1 MNITELVKSINTP
14 YYETV
19 ASRLPR
25 GIKSQQ
31 HLLNLGYVITVQDL
45 GLSRAKALDESFAA
59 NLVKSY
65 HKQCLNE
72 GVGSFLG
79 KAAGHVVG
87 GLGAAWR
94 DAKKGYADA
103 KASWADKTAPAA
115 GAAPAAGG
123 TAPVSG
129 TTAVPPPDS
138 GSAEPAPAAPSTYA
152 TPPAGG
158 DTGRPYVAQPGA
170 GAAPEAPAASGGSAP
185 APTAPAAGG
194 TAPAGDIGSIMQAI
208 DKLDPPSKQ
217 KLAADLEKNIKDQKV
232 AAASTPNAGDE
243 PTTPEERAA
252 HVAAGGKFDL
262 KTGQPI
268 PLDNKAPAAG
278 GEAPAGPA
286 GGATPP
292 AGGATPPT
300 APAGEPPA
308 PGATPTAPAT
318 TTPPAGDKLTQAQ
331 QDAMKARLQGQRAAG
346 KTTASQTG
354 SGFKDYVGGS
364 EQKMAGVDASG
375 APVFKK
381 LQRESVAFSKFLG
394 VHI

>member
-194 TAPAGDIGSIMQAI
+194 TAPAGDIGSIMKAI
-208 DKLDPPSKQ
+208 DGLDPASKKQ
-217 KLAADLEKNIKDQKV
+217 LAGELEKSIN
-232 AAASTPNAGDE
+232 TP
-243 PTTPEERAA
+243 
-252 HVAAGGKFDL
+252 
-262 KTGQPI
+262 
-268 PLDNKAPAAG
+268 APAAEKPAATPG
-278 GEAPAGPA
+278 ATPPAGPA

-318 TTPPAGDKLTQAQ
+318 TTPPAGGKLTQAQ

>member
-103 KASWADKTAPAA
+103 KASWDPKTGAPPAASTAPA
-115 GAAPAAGG
+115 P
-123 TAPVSG
+123 TSG
-129 TTAVPPPDS
+129 TTAVPPPAS
-138 GSAEPAPAAPSTYA
+138 GGAEPAPAAPSTYA
-152 TPPAGG
+152 TPAAGG

-170 GAAPEAPAASGGSAP
+170 GAAPEAPAANGGSAP
-185 APTAPAAGG
+185 APAAGG
-194 TAPAGDIGSIMQAI
+194 TAPAGDIGSIMKAI
-208 DKLDPPSKQ
+208 DGLDPASKKQ
-217 KLAADLEKNIKDQKV
+217 LAGELEKSIN
-232 AAASTPNAGDE
+232 TP
-243 PTTPEERAA
+243 
-252 HVAAGGKFDL
+252 
-262 KTGQPI
+262 
-268 PLDNKAPAAG
+268 APAA
-278 GEAPAGPA
+278 EKPAAAP
-286 GGATPP
+286 GATPP

-300 APAGEPPA
+300 APAGKTTPGAASGDGTDHGLGKQSDGQFIFPGQKFDTETGKPLAAPGASPAAPAGEPPA
-308 PGATPTAPAT
+308 PATPTAPAT
-318 TTPPAGDKLTQAQ
+318 TTPPAGGKLTQAQ

>member
-45 GLSRAKALDESFAA
+45 GLSRAKTLDESFAA
-59 NLVKSY
+59 NLVNSY

-115 GAAPAAGG
+115 GAAPAPGG
-123 TAPVSG
+123 TAPAASGAAPAAGG
-129 TTAVPPPDS
+129 TTA
-138 GSAEPAPAAPSTYA
+138 APAPASGGTEPAAPPSTYA
-152 TPPAGG
+152 TGG

-170 GAAPEAPAASGGSAP
+170 GAAPEAPAAGGSAP
-185 APTAPAAGG
+185 APTAPASGG
-194 TAPAGDIGSIMQAI
+194 TAPAGDIGSIMKAI
-208 DKLDPPSKQ
+208 DGLDPASKKQ
-217 KLAADLEKNIKDQKV
+217 LAGELEKSINTPAP
-232 AAASTPNAGDE
+232 AAEKPG
-243 PTTPEERAA
+243 AA
-252 HVAAGGKFDL
+252 PAAEKPGA
-262 KTGQPI
+262 
-268 PLDNKAPAAG
+268 APAAG
-278 GEAPAGPA
+278 GTAPAAGAPTASTSAPA
-286 GGATPP
+286 PADAAAPATPP
-292 AGGATPPT
+292 AGG
-300 APAGEPPA
+300 
-308 PGATPTAPAT
+308 
-318 TTPPAGDKLTQAQ
+318 TTPPAGGKLTQAQ
-331 QDAMKARLQGQRAAG
+331 QDAMKAKLQGQRQAG
-346 KTTASQTG
+346 KTTATQTG

-364 EQKMAGVDASG
+364 QEKMAGVDASG